1 MSSKYVL
8 EEQLHKLE
16 SEVAADEAWINYI
29 DGEVREQNDKT
40 RSVMARL
47 DEIEAKMDDFVRILE
62 REFGRR

>member
-29 DGEVREQNDKT
+29 DGEVREQNDKAK
-40 RSVMARL
+40 SIMARL

-62 REFGRR
+62 REFGSR

>member
-62 REFGRR
+62 REFGSR